1 MLMEQEAPLLF
12 HTVFAGAVIL
22 TVAYLLHWRGHSPQK
37 KPLELILYFVLLQ
50 IPAYILVFYAM
61 MCPGSGE
68 RTFAFAMG
76 GFCWLIGILVLMQGI
91 RDLLDYNTKKRI
103 RPNEQR
109 YGEEYLK
116 KVLLIFYRINLHRAI
131 RSPARAGRA
140 ARLSDG
146 MLLSREV
153 YIKPK
158 GAFF

>member
-76 GFCWLIGILVLMQGI
+76 GF
-91 RDLLDYNTKKRI
+91 LLADRNS
-103 RPNEQR
+103 
-109 YGEEYLK
+109 GS
-116 KVLLIFYRINLHRAI
+116 HAGDS
-131 RSPARAGRA
+131 RSVG
-140 ARLSDG
+140 LQH
-146 MLLSREV
+146 
-153 YIKPK
+153 K
-158 GAFF
+158 

>member
-61 MCPGSGE
+61 MCPRSGD

-76 GFCWLIGILVLMQGI
+76 GLCWLIGILVLMQGI
-91 RDLLDYNTKKRI
+91 RDLLDYNTDKSN
-103 RPNEQR
+103 RPNE
-109 YGEEYLK
+109 
-116 KVLLIFYRINLHRAI
+116 
-131 RSPARAGRA
+131 
-140 ARLSDG
+140 
-146 MLLSREV
+146 
-153 YIKPK
+153 
-158 GAFF
+158 